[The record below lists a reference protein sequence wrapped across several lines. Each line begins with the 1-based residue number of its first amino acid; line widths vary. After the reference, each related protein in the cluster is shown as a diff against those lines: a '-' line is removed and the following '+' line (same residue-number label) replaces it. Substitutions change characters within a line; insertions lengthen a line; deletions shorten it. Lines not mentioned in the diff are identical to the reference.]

1 MEGTYMSPTGQPR
14 TSTFKRMVR
23 KFSVSAFV
31 ISTFIAYAIHERIAS
46 PQSVTAVSVPAPTR
60 QPQQIQASPPA
71 APSATADTVALAPTA
86 APTLP
91 TLPTPAPATA
101 APPTAT
107 PAPVLG
113 QYKDGDYTGT
123 EVDAYY
129 GMVQVQATIKQGKLA
144 DVQFLEYPN
153 DRRTSIRI
161 NTIAMPDLQQEA
173 IQAQSAQV
181 DTITGAT
188 LTSEAFVQSLQ
199 VALNSAKVKA

>member
-31 ISTFIAYAIHERIAS
+31 ISTFIAYAIHERVAS
-46 PQSVTAVSVPAPTR
+46 PQSVTAVSAPAPTR
-60 QPQQIQASPPA
+60 QAQQIQASQPA

-91 TLPTPAPATA
+91 TPAPATA
-101 APPTAT
+101 ASPTAT

-129 GMVQVQATIKQGKLA
+129 GLVQVQATIKQGKLT

-181 DTITGAT
+181 DTISGAT